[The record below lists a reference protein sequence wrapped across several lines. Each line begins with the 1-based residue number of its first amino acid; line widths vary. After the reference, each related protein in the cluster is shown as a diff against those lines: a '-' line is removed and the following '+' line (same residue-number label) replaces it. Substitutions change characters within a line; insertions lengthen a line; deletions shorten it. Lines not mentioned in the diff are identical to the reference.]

1 MSPEVPTQDPQ
12 DKAFGAAASR
22 DQDIVDSLAEQ
33 GVTEDEL
40 PDEPTRHPRA
50 GGKAVPSDSPE
61 ERTGREQSE
70 QNREEEP
77 PA

>member
-1 MSPEVPTQDPQ
+1 MS
-12 DKAFGAAASR
+12 
-22 DQDIVDSLAEQ
+22 

-50 GGKAVPSDSPE
+50 AGKAEPVGTAGKRETGE
-61 ERTGREQSE
+61 EKAA
-70 QNREEEP
+70 QNREEDP